1 MTSLPACFLIV
12 LAEIFLLLRFH
23 LQRQPARTINMSG
36 ICQEPGQHT
45 LVGLHREYLPCLTK
59 RMNPPWKT

>member
-45 LVGLHREYLPCLTK
+45 LVGLHREYLP
-59 RMNPPWKT
+59 